1 MLTIVNSDVFTMSE
15 NKAKFQ
21 RLYDDILNQGKLEV
35 FEELCAPN
43 FVKHAM
49 PPSPDFGIEG
59 SKQSVM
65 MLRNAFPDIRYEV
78 EDMIEDG
85 DKLVARWSAK
95 GTHKGEFMG
104 IPPTGKL
111 VAFSG
116 IEIIRIE
123 NGKAVEEWEELDRA
137 GLMAQLTS

>member
-1 MLTIVNSDVFTMSE
+1 MSE

-21 RLYDDILNQGKLEV
+21 LLYDEILNKGNLDA

-43 FVKHAM
+43 FVKHAI
-49 PPSPDFGIEG
+49 PPSPDYGIEG
-59 SKQSVM
+59 SKQSVL
-65 MLRNAFPDIRYEV
+65 MLRKAFPDIKYTV

-104 IPPTGKL
+104 IPPTGKQ
-111 VAFSG
+111 VAFTG
-116 IEIIRIE
+116 IEIIRVE
-123 NGKAVEEWEELDRA
+123 DGKAVEEWEELDRA
-137 GLMAQLTS
+137 GLMQQLTT

>member
-1 MLTIVNSDVFTMSE
+1 MQESE
-15 NKAKFQ
+15 NKTKFR
-21 RLYDDILNQGKLEV
+21 RLYEEILNKGNLDV

-49 PPSPDFGIEG
+49 PPTPDYGIEG
-59 SKQSVM
+59 SKQSVI
-65 MLRNAFPDIRYEV
+65 MLRTAFPDIKYTV
-78 EDMIEDG
+78 EDIIEDG
-85 DKLVARWSAK
+85 DKLAARWSAK
-95 GTHKGEFMG
+95 GTHKGVFMG
-104 IPPTGKL
+104 IPPTGKQ

-137 GLMAQLTS
+137 GLMQQLTS

>member
-1 MLTIVNSDVFTMSE
+1 MSE

-21 RLYDDILNQGKLEV
+21 LLYDEILNKGNLDA

-43 FVKHAM
+43 FVKHAI
-49 PPSPDFGIEG
+49 PPSPDYGIEG
-59 SKQSVM
+59 SKQSVL
-65 MLRNAFPDIRYEV
+65 MLRKAFPDIKYTV

-104 IPPTGKL
+104 IPPTGKQ
-111 VAFSG
+111 VTFSG
-116 IEIIRIE
+116 IEIIRVKD
-123 NGKAVEEWEELDRA
+123 GKAIEEWEELDRA
-137 GLMAQLTS
+137 GLMQQLTT